1 MTDYNLIDR
10 ITAIR
15 LELENETSNSYR
27 ILIAVRNILHQS
39 DGMSYSAIRNILITY
54 YNLNPIIGINTN
66 IINLI
71 TSPNANLNNSINS
84 LLLNQYNTNNQ
95 HNTSED
101 LLDDNSDIETTDN
114 SLSISEDE
122 SIDEDNLEQQ
132 NQNPIN
138 NETPIINNSSFL
150 FYNNPNVVDN
160 QIYGF
165 VQSLFTGPQNI
176 NNVQP
181 MYHNMFN
188 SLLSVSNS
196 LDVNLNDIEATNNI
210 FPLFN
215 IPQNENIDIP
225 IVITNESF
233 DKLRKCKYVELN
245 DDIKKKNPKCMI
257 TLETFNDDD
266 NIIVLPCDHAFLYDE
281 ITDWLKNNSYKCP
294 SCRHPCGGYY
304 AKI

>member
-71 TSPNANLNNSINS
+71 TSPNANLNNSMNA
-84 LLLNQYNTNNQ
+84 LLLNQYNINNPPN
-95 HNTSED
+95 NTS
-101 LLDDNSDIETTDN
+101 DDNSDNDSTDE
-114 SLSISEDE
+114 SLSISEDN
-122 SIDEDNLEQQ
+122 STDEDNLEQQ
-132 NQNPIN
+132 NEIPIN
-138 NETPIINNSSFL
+138 NEPPIIHNSSFL
-150 FYNNPNVVDN
+150 FSNNPNVANN
-160 QIYGF
+160 QSHEFI
-165 VQSLFTGPQNI
+165 QSLFTGPPNI
-176 NNVQP
+176 NNNQP
-181 MYHNMFN
+181 LYNNMFN
-188 SLLSVSNS
+188 SLLSFSNS
-196 LDVNLNDIEATNNI
+196 LNMNLNDIEATNYM

-266 NIIVLPCDHAFLYDE
+266 NIIVLPCDHTFLYDE

>member
-71 TSPNANLNNSINS
+71 TSPNANLNNSMNA
-84 LLLNQYNTNNQ
+84 LLLNQYNINNPPN
-95 HNTSED
+95 NTS
-101 LLDDNSDIETTDN
+101 DDNSTDE
-114 SLSISEDE
+114 SLSISEDN
-122 SIDEDNLEQQ
+122 STDEDNLEQP
-132 NQNPIN
+132 NQIPIN
-138 NETPIINNSSFL
+138 NESPIIHNSSFL
-150 FYNNPNVVDN
+150 FSNNPNVANN
-160 QIYGF
+160 QSYEFI
-165 VQSLFTGPQNI
+165 QSLFTGPRNI
-176 NNVQP
+176 NNNQP

-188 SLLSVSNS
+188 SLLSFSNS
-196 LDVNLNDIEATNNI
+196 LDMNLNDIGATNNM

-257 TLETFNDDD
+257 TLETFNDDN
-266 NIIVLPCDHAFLYDE
+266 NIIVLPCDHVFLYDE

>member
-15 LELENETSNSYR
+15 LELENEISNSYR

-122 SIDEDNLEQQ
+122 STDEDNLEQQ

-138 NETPIINNSSFL
+138 NETPIINISSFL

-160 QIYGF
+160 QTYGF

-196 LDVNLNDIEATNNI
+196 LDVNLNDIEATNNM

-266 NIIVLPCDHAFLYDE
+266 NIIVLPCDHTFLYDE